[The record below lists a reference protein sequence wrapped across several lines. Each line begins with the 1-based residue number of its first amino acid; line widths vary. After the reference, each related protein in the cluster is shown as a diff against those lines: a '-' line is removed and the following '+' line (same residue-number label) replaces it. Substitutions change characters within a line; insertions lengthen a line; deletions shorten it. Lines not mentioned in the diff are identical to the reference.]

1 MYAIRNRKT
10 LKWVC
15 GTDFRTYPFRQ
26 RTSDEN
32 VLIFETQE
40 QARIEFK
47 RRMCGT
53 AYEIVAVRIEAIE

>member
-10 LKWVC
+10 GKWVC

-26 RTSDEN
+26 RTSEDN
-32 VLIFETQE
+32 VLIFETDE
-40 QARIEFK
+40 IARIEFR

-53 AYEIVAVRIEAIE
+53 AYEVVQVKVEAIE